1 MSNCL
6 VPMPT
11 YERPEP
17 VGELVDSLK
26 RENDALKQLVR
37 DLWEGFEC
45 DRCPLYGDDCWWKQG
60 DELKPC
66 RMMNRMRGLGIE
78 VDE

>member
-1 MSNCL
+1 MSDCR

-11 YERPEP
+11 YEPI
-17 VGELVDSLK
+17 GELVDSLK

-78 VDE
+78 VG

>member
-1 MSNCL
+1 MSFGDGDLHVQVAQLKTENAR
-6 VPMPT
+6 MKQ
-11 YERPEP
+11 RN
-17 VGELVDSLK
+17 GELES
-26 RENDALKQLVR
+26 LVR

-78 VDE
+78 VG